1 MEWLK
6 NIVDYGV
13 ISLLVLMSIIAVSC
27 AIERYLIFR
36 RINLHDFQDK
46 KSLELDLTA
55 KLYLI
60 ATIASN
66 SPYIGLLGTVLGIML
81 TFATMGKEGFMDT
94 SKVMVGLALAM
105 KATAAGLCVAIPSTV
120 LYNLLLRRVKVL
132 MFRWEIMNGRKGI

>member
-6 NIVDYGV
+6 IIVDYGV
-13 ISLLVLMSIIAVSC
+13 ISLLVLLSIIAVSC
-27 AIERYLIFR
+27 VIERYLTYW
-36 RINLHDFQDK
+36 RINLHDYPDK
-46 KSLELDLTA
+46 KTLEMELTG

-66 SPYIGLLGTVLGIML
+66 SPYLGLLGTVLGIML

-105 KATAAGLCVAIPSTV
+105 KATAAGLVVAIPSTV
-120 LYNLLLRRVKVL
+120 FYNLLLRRVKVL
-132 MFRWEIMNGRKGI
+132 IFRWEIMNGRKGV

>member
-1 MEWLK
+1 MDWLK
-6 NIVDYGV
+6 NVVDYGV
-13 ISLLVLMSIIAVSC
+13 ISLLALLSIIAVSC
-27 AIERYLIFR
+27 AIERHLTYR
-36 RINLHDFQDK
+36 RINLHDYQDK

-55 KLYLI
+55 KLHLI

-66 SPYIGLLGTVLGIML
+66 SPYIGLLGTVLGIMM

-120 LYNLLLRRVKVL
+120 LYNLLLRRVKVFV
-132 MFRWEIMNGRKGI
+132 FRWEIMNGRKAV

>member
-6 NIVDYGV
+6 NVVDYGV
-13 ISLLVLMSIIAVSC
+13 ISLLVLLSIIAVSC
-27 AIERYLIFR
+27 AIERYLTFR
-36 RINLHDFQDK
+36 RINLDDSPDK

-55 KLYLI
+55 KLHLI
-60 ATIASN
+60 ASISSN
-66 SPYIGLLGTVLGIML
+66 APFIGLLGTVLGIML
-81 TFATMGKEGFMDT
+81 TFATMGQEGFMDT

-132 MFRWEIMNGRKGI
+132 MFRWEIMNGRKGV

>member
-6 NIVDYGV
+6 NVVDYGV
-13 ISLLVLMSIIAVSC
+13 ISLLVLLSIIAVSC
-27 AIERYLIFR
+27 AIERYLTFR
-36 RINLHDFQDK
+36 RINLDDYPDK

-55 KLYLI
+55 KLHLI
-60 ATIASN
+60 ASISSN
-66 SPYIGLLGTVLGIML
+66 APFIGLLGTVLGIML
-81 TFATMGKEGFMDT
+81 TFATMGQEGFMDT

-132 MFRWEIMNGRKGI
+132 MFRWEIMNGRKGV